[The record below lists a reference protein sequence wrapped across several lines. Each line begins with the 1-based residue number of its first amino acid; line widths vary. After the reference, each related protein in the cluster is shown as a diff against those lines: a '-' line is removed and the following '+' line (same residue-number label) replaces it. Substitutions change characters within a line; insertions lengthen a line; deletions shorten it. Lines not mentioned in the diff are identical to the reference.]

1 MSRPTRYTSEMME
14 TYLREGLWEPFS
26 LYDMWDRNARDFPYR
41 EAVVDSR
48 SRLTWAQ
55 AKGAIDRLALGLAK
69 LGIGRDEVIILQLP
83 NCVEVVLFRVACE
96 RAGVLNLHIMTALR
110 DREMEYALR
119 KTGAVGVAVPW
130 RHRDFDHFQMVTDI
144 GRDVKS
150 LRHIF
155 VLGDL
160 VPEGAISIEG
170 MMQEPLEREYPPDH
184 MELRS
189 YPPTEVSVITLT
201 SGTTGL
207 PKFVEF
213 PFGARNSLAKIVIE
227 VMKLSGDDVLGAFG
241 PAPAGPNCL
250 TYFAAPRL
258 AAGVVMQE
266 RFHAGESLRLIQDE
280 GITVGQVVPAQL
292 AMMVAS
298 PDIGRYDLSSI
309 RVWWC
314 VGAPL
319 PYQLRVDTEEKLGG
333 VVITGLGAV
342 DFGGNTATSLD
353 DPREVRLHTVGR
365 PRGGTEIRLVDD
377 TGGDVAPGEVGEVWG
392 RGPSCASGYFGDP
405 EATRQAWTEDGWFKM
420 GDLGRF
426 DPDGNL
432 LIAGRKKEMII
443 RGGQNVYPVE
453 VENLLI
459 EHPQVA
465 DVAVVG
471 MPDSVL
477 GERSCAYVVPA
488 PGWKPV
494 LADLVSF
501 LQGQGIASYKMPE
514 RLETI
519 DSLPLVAEQKVDRK
533 ALVADIGHK
542 LEAEGGS

>member
-1 MSRPTRYTSEMME
+1 ME

-26 LYDMWDRNARDFPYR
+26 LYDMWARNARDFPHR

-55 AKGAIDRLALGLAK
+55 AKGAIDRLALGLTK
-69 LGIGRDEVIILQLP
+69 LGIDRDEVIVLQLP

-96 RAGVLNLHIMTALR
+96 RAGVLNMHIMTALR
-110 DREMEYALR
+110 GREMEYALR
-119 KTGAVGVAVPW
+119 ETGAVGVAVPW
-130 RHRDFDHFQMVTDI
+130 RHRDFDHFHMVSEI

-155 VLGDL
+155 VLGDQ

-184 MELRS
+184 LKARS
-189 YPPTEVSVITLT
+189 YPPTDVSVITLT

-213 PFGARNSLAKIVIE
+213 PFGARNNLAKIVIE
-227 VMKLSGDDVLGAFG
+227 VMKMSGDDVLGAFG

-258 AAGVVMQE
+258 AARVVMQE
-266 RFHAGESLRLIQDE
+266 RFQAGESLRLIQDE

-298 PDIGRYDLSSI
+298 PDIARYDLSSM

-377 TGGDVAPGEVGEVWG
+377 AGRDVAPGDVGEVWG
-392 RGPSCASGYFGDP
+392 RGPSCASGYFRDP

-443 RGGQNVYPVE
+443 RGGQNIYPVE

-459 EHPQVA
+459 NHPQVA
-465 DVAVVG
+465 DVAIVG
-471 MPDSVL
+471 MPDPVL
-477 GERSCAYVVPA
+477 GERSCAYVVPG
-488 PGWKPV
+488 PGRKPV

-519 DSLPLVAEQKVDRK
+519 DRLPLVSEQKVDRK
-533 ALVADIGHK
+533 ALVADIGRK
-542 LEAEGGS
+542 LEDEGGS